1 MYKAERGNRLF
12 AIKFLTDPELTGWNR
27 REITLM
33 LRLQLP
39 NVVGFR
45 ACERWPHPDLGYPY
59 IVMDYVHGL
68 TMDQWAQRINP
79 TARVGMHTYLKI
91 ARAMRE
97 VHRRE
102 VLHRDLKETNIM
114 IRADDGEP
122 VVIDFGFGAMKG
134 APTETKPGLV
144 PPGTPEYRSPEMLK
158 FLRGEAEEITYTYT
172 LSDELWAMGVLLYW
186 LLTDEMPFGDRTEL
200 GLHDRILQKTPRAP
214 HDLNPRVPE
223 AASRLCMRMLA
234 KDPHE
239 RFTGDDELCAALEA
253 VLAAAEGDASW
264 DEPLMEPPGASGE
277 SNEEPEEPKE
287 EQQWMAHEPP
297 RGWWPEEEPSAR
309 EETAAPPVE
318 PAVARAH
325 EPAVA
330 ADMNASRE
338 AKPAVGTQC
347 PEAPTVGTVADGA
360 GPGREQEVRHAAR
373 VEKVERLSVALVV
386 GLTVVAALV
395 VGSLSASGPAPD
407 AAPASVADG
416 TSSPPDASAQGE
428 VTTQA
433 ISFREVAR
441 PGNLAESESD
451 AAPDRAQPPAPLP
464 TAMSRKKDS
473 RPKPEEKLT
482 PQSPNKARRCVP
494 IPQKVCTAASVC
506 TIVLTGCSGP
516 QVRPTPEP
524 VECPA
529 GWRET
534 HARLDISG
542 RGNVVLQ
549 GYEGENTERATV
561 HEGPANVVV
570 SGGGIG
576 DLPRGTL
583 LSGTRQPGENR
594 FYGTFTQARIPGGG
608 TYPVC
613 LVIARDA
620 PGIWPDG
627 STCPVGL
634 GECPTPESRPGNMKS
649 ATRFPVFAKGE
660 YWFSR

>member
-1 MYKAERGNRLF
+1 MYKAERGERLF
-12 AIKFLTDPELTGWNR
+12 AIKFLADLELTGWNR

-59 IVMDYVHGL
+59 IVMDYVPGL
-68 TMDQWAQRINP
+68 TMDQWAQSINP
-79 TARVGMHTYLKI
+79 TARVGVHTFLKV

-97 VHRRE
+97 VHRLE

-134 APTETKPGLV
+134 VPTETKPGRV
-144 PPGTPEYRSPEMLK
+144 PPGTPEYRSPEMIK
-158 FLRGEAEEITYTYT
+158 FLRGETEEITYTYT

-186 LLTDEMPFGDRTEL
+186 LLTDEMPFGDRMEQ
-200 GLHDRILQKTPRAP
+200 GLHDRISQNTPRAP

-234 KDPHE
+234 KDPRE
-239 RFTGDDELCAALEA
+239 RFKGDDELCAALEA
-253 VLAAAEGDASW
+253 VLAEAEGDASW
-264 DEPLMEPPGASGE
+264 DVPLMEPPEASGE
-277 SNEEPEEPKE
+277 SDGKPEE
-287 EQQWMAHEPP
+287 EQQWMAHEPR
-297 RGWWPEEEPSAR
+297 RGWWPEEEPPAR
-309 EETAAPPVE
+309 EETAAPPAEPTVAIPPA
-318 PAVARAH
+318 PAV
-325 EPAVA
+325 PAET
-330 ADMNASRE
+330 NASRE
-338 AKPAVGTQC
+338 TKTAEGTQC
-347 PEAPTVGTVADGA
+347 PEAPAVPAVADGA
-360 GPGREQEVRHAAR
+360 GPGRDQDVRPLR
-373 VEKVERLSVALVV
+373 VERVERLSLALVV
-386 GLTVVAALV
+386 GLTVAVALV
-395 VGSLSASGPAPD
+395 VGSLSASGPEPD
-407 AAPASVADG
+407 ATPASVADG
-416 TSSPPDASAQGE
+416 TTSPPDASAQGE

-482 PQSPNKARRCVP
+482 PQSPNKARRCIP
-494 IPQKVCTAASVC
+494 IPQKVCTAAGVC
-506 TIVLTGCSGP
+506 TIILTGCSGA

-534 HARLDISG
+534 HARFDIGGHSG
-542 RGNVVLQ
+542 DVVLQ
-549 GYEGENTERATV
+549 GYEGRNTERATV

-570 SGGGIG
+570 SGFGIG
-576 DLPRGTL
+576 DLPGGTL
-583 LSGTRQPGENR
+583 LSGTMQLGENR

-613 LVIARDA
+613 VVIARDA
-620 PGIWPDG
+620 PGAWPDG

-649 ATRFPVFAKGE
+649 ATRFPVFGK
-660 YWFSR
+660 SR